1 MSLKG
6 ERTGV
11 CPFRGQGVC
20 DSLGPLPLAGTLQM
34 GPHLRFSYEDDR
46 KGCGP
51 THMDLNKKDVLAVL
65 KH

>member
-1 MSLKG
+1 M
-6 ERTGV
+6 
-11 CPFRGQGVC
+11 C
-20 DSLGPLPLAGTLQM
+20 DSLGPLPVAGTLQM
-34 GPHLRFSYEDDR
+34 GPHLRFSYEDDG